1 MRIQCQVNNK
11 QIWAFYV
18 LRACLLPRAK
28 ACTALASALSQPL
41 AATVPFSEPWS
52 PSTPAPK
59 RDWASLLQGAQLVPG
74 VTGKTIDGRYTGKAP
89 EAQFVEQA
97 QVV

>member
-1 MRIQCQVNNK
+1 MFFVHACFCLPRR
-11 QIWAFYV
+11 V
-18 LRACLLPRAK
+18 LPLLLPF
-28 ACTALASALSQPL
+28 LAHS
-41 AATVPFSEPWS
+41 AATVPFSKPWS
-52 PSTPAPK
+52 PSTPSPK
-59 RDWASLLQGAQLVPG
+59 RDWALLLQGAKLVPG